1 MEEGQCVILSAPSG
15 AGKTTIAHHL
25 LTLGLG
31 LEFSISAASREKRE
45 TEVDGKD
52 YHFFSVEDFKKKVK
66 EDAFIEWEEVYP
78 NHLYG
83 TLRTEVHRIW
93 SVGKVGIF
101 DVDVKGGLK
110 LKKIF
115 GEQALAIFIV
125 ATMEELEQR
134 LRGRQTDSEERIAL
148 RLEKAEEEVL
158 KAGQFD
164 KVIINDNL
172 AHAKRD
178 AEIIVREFVN
188 L

>member
-1 MEEGQCVILSAPSG
+1 MEEGKCVILSAPSG

-25 LTLGLG
+25 LTLDLG
-31 LEFSISAASREKRE
+31 LEFSVSAASREKRQ

-52 YHFFSVEDFKKKVK
+52 YHFFSVEDFRKKIK

-93 SVGKVGIF
+93 SSSKTALF

-134 LRGRQTDSEERIAL
+134 LRGRHTDSEERIAL
-148 RLEKAEEEVL
+148 RLEKAKEEVV

-164 KVIINDNL
+164 KVIINDTL